1 VSVLAAELARPTDVP
16 VVLAVASAAG
26 TTSRLVEQL
35 DGDGFH
41 PLIARSPAHARVLA
55 GSHRPAIVVLG
66 DLDEPHAA
74 LALLAEIRAAEHAG
88 SSWDPGVPVIV
99 ASRHADEIDV
109 LRAFER
115 GADDFVAEPLRYLEL
130 RARLRAQLRRRD
142 ARGRRWLQAGTLEID
157 RAGRTARLAG
167 RRLALSR
174 LEFELLTHLATDPER
189 VFARDEL
196 LREVWGFRAPG
207 ATRTLDSHAS
217 RLRLK
222 LGGDGPRWIA
232 NVRGV
237 GYRLRD

>member
-1 VSVLAAELARPTDVP
+1 VSALAAELARPIDAP
-16 VVLAVASAAG
+16 VVLAVAGAAG

-35 DGDGFH
+35 EGDGFR
-41 PLIARSPAHARVLA
+41 PLIARSPIHARSLA
-55 GSHRPAIVVLG
+55 GAHSPAIVVLG
-66 DLDEPHAA
+66 DLDDPHAA
-74 LALLAEIRAAEHAG
+74 LALLAEIRGADRAG
-88 SSWDPGVPVIV
+88 SPWDSGVPVIV
-99 ASRHADEIDV
+99 ASRRAEEIDV

-130 RARLRAQLRRRD
+130 RARLHARLRRRD
-142 ARGRRWLQAGTLEID
+142 ARGRRWLHAGALEID
-157 RAGRTARLAG
+157 RGARTAWLAG

-174 LEFELLTHLATDPER
+174 LEFDLLAHLATDPER
-189 VFARDEL
+189 VFGRDEL

-217 RLRLK
+217 RLRRK
-222 LGGDGPRWIA
+222 LGRDGRRWIA